1 MAVYKVI
8 DITSHKKNYRGSKL
22 DMIMCG
28 LILKGSFQVNQIVL
42 LGPVLKNEYRPFIVK
57 EIRVVGEGTRR
68 AHEGQL
74 VSILLTPLKL

>member
-1 MAVYKVI
+1 MVVYKVI
-8 DITSHKKNYRGSKL
+8 DIINHKKNYKGSKL

-28 LILKGSFQVNQIVL
+28 LMVKGSFSVNQIVL

-57 EIRVVGEGTRR
+57 EIRVVGVGTSK
-68 AHEGQL
+68 AHAGQL